1 MRYAGVL
8 PFVAF
13 PMFILLN
20 LKLQNIP
27 LIRSRIRS
35 EFKKTFVV
43 VVVVVVVEVVL
54 IDYFSL

>member
-35 EFKKTFVV
+35 NLRRFFVV
-43 VVVVVVVEVVL
+43 VVVVVVVL
-54 IDYFSL
+54 IDSFSL